1 MDFYPMPDSN
11 NLDQENLVVR
21 VAVILPCYNEAAA
34 IATVIEEFR
43 TGLPNAEIY
52 VFDNNSSDDTA
63 EVARASGARVTHVR
77 LRGKGNVIRRM
88 FADVDA
94 DIYFMVD
101 GDATYDVSEAQRLVE
116 RLQQEQLDMLVG
128 CRMDDGVN
136 RENYRP
142 GHRWGNRLL
151 TNFVGALFDSRFSD
165 MLSGYRIFSRRFVK
179 SFPAR
184 SWGFEIE
191 TELTIHALELR
202 MPVAEHPVTYRSRL
216 EGSTS
221 KLSTYRDGW
230 RILKTILKLFI
241 NERPLQFFS
250 AVGILFA
257 LVSLALVAPLLVT
270 YLQTGLVPRLPTAVL
285 STGMMIS
292 AMLSLVCG
300 VILNTVTISRH
311 EIRHLAYLA
320 VPRLAVPYH
329 SMTRRSTPRHSASS
343 THTAGQ

>member
-1 MDFYPMPDSN
+1 MDLRTMP
-11 NLDQENLVVR
+11 NLKNTEPDHPPVR

-43 TGLPNAEIY
+43 AALPNAEIH
-52 VFDNNSSDDTA
+52 VFDNNSSDNTS
-63 EVARASGARVTHVR
+63 EVARACGAHVTQVR

-101 GDATYDVSEAQRLVE
+101 GDATYDVSDAQQLVE
-116 RLQQEQLDMLVG
+116 RVQQEHLDMLVG
-128 CRMDDGVN
+128 HRVDDGIN
-136 RENYRP
+136 KENYRP

-151 TNFVGALFDSRFSD
+151 TNFVGTLFESRFSD
-165 MLSGYRIFSRRFVK
+165 MLSGYRVFSRRFVK
-179 SFPAR
+179 SFPAQSR
-184 SWGFEIE
+184 GFEIE

-202 MPVAEHPVTYRSRL
+202 MPVAEHPVAYRSRL

-230 RILKTILKLFI
+230 RILKTIFKLFI
-241 NERPLQFFS
+241 SERPLQFFS
-250 AVGILFA
+250 GVSALFA
-257 LVSLALVAPLLVT
+257 LTAVLLAIPLVIT

-285 STGMMIS
+285 STGMMLS

-320 VPRLAVPYH
+320 VPRLAAAPLPSV
-329 SMTRRSTPRHSASS
+329 TRRTAPRLLA
-343 THTAGQ
+343 

>member
-1 MDFYPMPDSN
+1 MNTNPVQTMKNSYLEPCAA
-11 NLDQENLVVR
+11 R
-21 VAVILPCYNEAAA
+21 VAVVLPCYNEASA

-43 TGLPNAEIY
+43 AALPNAEIH
-52 VFDNNSSDDTA
+52 VFDNNSTDNTTK
-63 EVARASGARVTHVR
+63 VALACGARVTQVR

-101 GDATYDVSEAQRLVE
+101 GDATYDVSEAQQLVE
-116 RLQQEQLDMLVG
+116 RLQREQLDMLVG
-128 CRMDDGVN
+128 HRVDDGVN
-136 RENYRP
+136 KENYRA

-151 TNFVGALFDSRFSD
+151 TDFVGTLFDSHLCD
-165 MLSGYRIFSRRFVK
+165 MLSGYRIFSRRFAK
-179 SFPAR
+179 SFPAQSR
-184 SWGFEIE
+184 GFEIE

-202 MPVAEHPVTYRSRL
+202 MPVAEHPVAYRSRP

-230 RILKTILKLFI
+230 RILKTIGKIFI
-241 NERPLQFFS
+241 SERPLQFFS
-250 AVGILFA
+250 ILAMFFA
-257 LVSLALVAPLLVT
+257 LASVVLAVPLIVT

-300 VILNTVTISRH
+300 AILNTVTISRH

-320 VPRLAVPYH
+320 VPGHAVSSRPVSRLWP
-329 SMTRRSTPRHSASS
+329 
-343 THTAGQ
+343 